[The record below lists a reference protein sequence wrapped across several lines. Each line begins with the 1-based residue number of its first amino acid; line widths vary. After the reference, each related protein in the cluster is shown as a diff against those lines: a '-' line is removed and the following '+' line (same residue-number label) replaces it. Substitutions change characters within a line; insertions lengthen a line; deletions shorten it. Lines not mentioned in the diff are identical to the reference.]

1 MFGKYFK
8 KKEPKLYENSIF
20 LFSIMDTLEP
30 VMRIFCDAFGV
41 DVSGGH
47 GNTLSLNHSDSDGQD
62 MEIHLTVISETLDDD
77 AKEFV
82 KDQRDR
88 VRSHFVQVETMHTG
102 VKTNLFYQ
110 LGLAKSVVH
119 IQYSFFSNDILQKR
133 ALIEDLFIRLL
144 PQLSGV
150 LLIMDQTDAIFCAG
164 EDGCR
169 KLVLSETGDS
179 DFDIYLPK
187 MGPGLSEVFSD
198 IPAEPLERRNRSRE
212 LLKKYGI
219 HIPPLYPVIESEA
232 EAAVRTPE
240 EIAKRAFALMEVALY
255 SECMVGDGLSPGEA
269 WDFIRE
275 RTKDFGSDDP
285 DAGFFS
291 PEEWNYLHDP
301 DSTELQRIN
310 GTWQYENLHVME
322 WALGLTDTLDFPDHY
337 CDVPQTVRLL
347 KNYPSVEEILDAA
360 KPRTAAEILDA
371 CDLIFCLDWACV
383 DARLHQL
390 FPAPAG
396 MDGGVVQE
404 RHKSLNW
411 LAGYQDSAP
420 WDEVSTDT

>member
-47 GNTLSLNHSDSDGQD
+47 GNTLSLNHSDPDGQN

-88 VRSHFVQVETMHTG
+88 VRSHFVQVETIHTG

-150 LLIMDQTDAIFCAG
+150 LLIMDQTDSIFCAG

-169 KLVLSETGDS
+169 KLVLSETGNS

-198 IPAEPLERRNRSRE
+198 IPVSYTHLTLPTNSR
-212 LLKKYGI
+212 
-219 HIPPLYPVIESEA
+219 V
-232 EAAVRTPE
+232 
-240 EIAKRAFALMEVALY
+240 
-255 SECMVGDGLSPGEA
+255 
-269 WDFIRE
+269 
-275 RTKDFGSDDP
+275 
-285 DAGFFS
+285 
-291 PEEWNYLHDP
+291 
-301 DSTELQRIN
+301 
-310 GTWQYENLHVME
+310 
-322 WALGLTDTLDFPDHY
+322 
-337 CDVPQTVRLL
+337 
-347 KNYPSVEEILDAA
+347 
-360 KPRTAAEILDA
+360 
-371 CDLIFCLDWACV
+371 
-383 DARLHQL
+383 
-390 FPAPAG
+390 
-396 MDGGVVQE
+396 
-404 RHKSLNW
+404 
-411 LAGYQDSAP
+411 
-420 WDEVSTDT
+420 